1 MDISLVIVSLTLVG
15 SVFVPYY
22 FFILAGNSETKKI
35 RAKYKAAIAKN
46 NLNISQE
53 ETWGNS
59 YIAIDTDQK
68 KLFFMKI
75 YETESIEQLVDLNKI
90 KETKIIEIKKSI
102 KTKNGVKDLLEK
114 LDLEIFFVNGERI
127 ILNFYDS
134 NQIYSE
140 DFELK
145 RIEKWKAIVFSHI
158 KTVNSGKR
166 AA

>member
-1 MDISLVIVSLTLVG
+1 MDISIVIVSLILVG

-22 FFILAGNSETKKI
+22 FFILAGNSETKKL
-35 RAKYKAAIAKN
+35 KTKCKAAIAKN
-46 NLNISQE
+46 NLKVSQM

-59 YIAIDTDQK
+59 YIAIDAHQK

-75 YETESIEQLVDLNKI
+75 YETECLEQLVDLSKI
-90 KETKIIEIKKSI
+90 KETKIMQNKKSI
-102 KTKNGVKDLLEK
+102 KTKHGFKDLLEK
-114 LDLEIFFVNGERI
+114 LDLEILLVSGERI

-134 NQIYSE
+134 NQIYAE

-145 RIEKWKAIVFSHI
+145 RVEKWKAMVLDQI
-158 KTVNSGKR
+158 KTINTGKR

>member
-1 MDISLVIVSLTLVG
+1 MDISIVIVSLILVG

-22 FFILAGNSETKKI
+22 FLILAGNSETKKLKT
-35 RAKYKAAIAKN
+35 KYKAAIAKN
-46 NLNISQE
+46 NLNISQA

-59 YIAIDTDQK
+59 YIALDTNHK

-90 KETKIIEIKKSI
+90 KETKIIVSKKSI
-102 KTKNGVKDLLEK
+102 RTKDGLKEVLEK
-114 LDLEIFFVNGERI
+114 LDFEILLVSRERI

-134 NQIYSE
+134 NQIYAE
-140 DFELK
+140 DLELK
-145 RIEKWKAIVFSHI
+145 RIEKWKAIIFDHI
-158 KTVNSGKR
+158 KAVNIGKS